1 VNPAPLD
8 VRVARVIAAPVPFL
22 AYFLIRVPQV
32 TEGGYV
38 PWAEAVPITIL
49 TMALFPMWLYWC
61 ADLVS
66 WRRDRP
72 TLTPDEFDATEGAF
86 VGELPD
92 VAQGLPKGADGK
104 FAAVPMH
111 RATNYL
117 AQSQLYAAEWAA
129 EQHEKLTA
137 AGAVTADGEI
147 YHFGTGAHAAVEAQI
162 EYFNPLADPWFA
174 DSIRE
179 TGKDPAQMVI
189 DDRPTEPMLLTHEF
203 TPASGIALEARLTE
217 HALMVE
223 GEAGPVAHKRVL
235 DYVRRTGNV
244 PTGRHRKDPPMQP
257 LKPTRT
263 HLPPIAEVENAD
275 AYSQLNRTRELPFS

>member
-1 VNPAPLD
+1 MNSAPLD

-61 ADLVS
+61 ADLIS

-72 TLTPDEFDATEGAF
+72 TLTADEFDATEGTFA
-86 VGELPD
+86 GELPD
-92 VAQGLPKGADGK
+92 IMQGLPKGADGK
-104 FAAVPMH
+104 FAAVPVH

-117 AQSQLYAAEWAA
+117 AQSQLYAREWA
-129 EQHEKLTA
+129 EKQHGKLIN
-137 AGAVTADGEI
+137 AGAVTADGET
-147 YHFGTGAHAAVEAQI
+147 YHFGTGAHAAVETQI

-174 DSIRE
+174 DSIRAM
-179 TGKDPAQMVI
+179 GKDPAQMGI

-203 TPASGIALEARLTE
+203 TPASGIRVDVTGGNEWLESNL
-217 HALMVE
+217 
-223 GEAGPVAHKRVL
+223 AGDPFTSNRVV
-235 DYVRRTGNV
+235 VRG
-244 PTGRHRKDPPMQP
+244 GRHRA
-257 LKPTRT
+257 RT

-275 AYSQLNRTRELPFS
+275 AYSQINRTRELPF